1 MSSGKTL
8 IKIYDVEMGTLK
20 AVLRGHHDLIHDIC
34 WSKNDKYLV
43 SASADGSAKV
53 WDMQIIETDYADKL
67 NYTEND
73 EKFFVCQLLHSSYVY
88 SARIFPDLES
98 FNSVMIVATAC
109 FDGKVRLWSV

>member
-73 EKFFVCQLLHSSYVY
+73 EKFFVC
-88 SARIFPDLES
+88 
-98 FNSVMIVATAC
+98 
-109 FDGKVRLWSV
+109 